1 MKPITLFFAALIGL
15 AAANCAL
22 AADAQKTVWNKPE

>member
-15 AAANCAL
+15 AAAHSVL
-22 AADAQKTVWNKPE
+22 AADAQKTVWKKPE